1 MKFAYDIPDSFWS
14 LFRSMNR
21 ELYMEA
27 LLKINEE
34 YEYNNYYLSKE
45 VCLQVLEDWNESQR
59 IWLSPEEFEKYLI
72 ENYFKDNLKFEY
84 ILSSD
89 PRYTKDSYIE
99 IMKLMF
105 SLRYMED
112 GIGQVYKDIDFG
124 KIPEKYNDLIKD
136 YNEKR

>member
-1 MKFAYDIPDSFWS
+1 MIIGITRSDFDIDFIFTTNPITGTLECNAPSK
-14 LFRSMNR
+14 LFGD
-21 ELYMEA
+21 
-27 LLKINEE
+27 K
-34 YEYNNYYLSKE
+34 SKDL
-45 VCLQVLEDWNESQR
+45 CS
-59 IWLSPEEFEKYLI
+59 LSPEEFEKYLI